1 MQFRKRT
8 NEKRCDQFFLGRHE
22 TNSNANSVN
31 KTVTKNNEILE
42 IEWGNSSPISNL
54 KQNRETRTESL
65 SKKRTSSWT

>member
-8 NEKRCDQFFLGRHE
+8 NEKRCDQFFLGRDE

-54 KQNRETRTESL
+54 KQKRETRTESL
-65 SKKRTSSWT
+65 SKKRTSS

>member
-8 NEKRCDQFFLGRHE
+8 NEKRCDHVFLGRDE

-54 KQNRETRTESL
+54 KQKRETRTESL
-65 SKKRTSSWT
+65 SKKRTSS